1 VSRLPLVLG
10 VWTVMLVAGF
20 ALVVGFGQPLG
31 SPVDELAAAYTPAT
45 PVDEARARASAATIV
60 RLQFQEFAGFEPTVE
75 RNEGFGAV
83 ALPHWVV
90 IYADPGAATGVRISI
105 TERQGTVEVS
115 TFP

>member
-1 VSRLPLVLG
+1 MSRLSLVLAA
-10 VWTVMLVAGF
+10 WTIVLVAGF
-20 ALVVGFGQPLG
+20 ALVAGLGRPLA
-31 SPVDELAAAYTPAT
+31 SPVDELAAAYAPAT

-60 RLQFQEFAGFEPTVE
+60 RLQFQEFAGFAPTVE

-90 IYADPGAATGVRISI
+90 IYADSGAAAGVRISI
-105 TERQGTVEVS
+105 TEQQGTVEVS